1 MKRPF
6 LILLSL
12 LLVSCTAVTPSAIK
26 VVNVY
31 ATGGARPWLEDMYA
45 CAEEAG
51 AVLNLTS
58 ESPQIQLHLGE
69 PEDWNGAIYQVG
81 TEEIVVVVQL
91 QSPLG
96 SLTLTQV
103 NEIFSGKG
111 DPSLQVWAFAA
122 GDDLQKVF
130 DLLVMN
136 GRGVTS
142 FARLAA
148 TPMQMSAALN
158 GDVNAVGF
166 LPRRWMT
173 DGLKELLAAGSVP
186 VLALTP
192 SEPEGIA
199 RDLLACMRK

>member
-1 MKRPF
+1 MKRPL
-6 LILLSL
+6 LIILSL
-12 LLVSCTAVTPSAIK
+12 LLVSCTAVTPSAVQ

-31 ATGGARPWLEDMYA
+31 ATGGARPWLEELYA
-45 CAEEAG
+45 CAEDAG
-51 AVLNLTS
+51 AALNLTS
-58 ESPQIQLHLGE
+58 ESPQIQLRLGE
-69 PEDWNGAIYQVG
+69 PEDWKGAIYQVG
-81 TEEIVVVVQL
+81 TEEIVVAVQL

-111 DPSLQVWAFAA
+111 NPSVQVWAYSP
-122 GDDLQKVF
+122 GDDVQRAF
-130 DLLVMN
+130 DWLVMN

-148 TPMQMSAALN
+148 NPMQMSASLSA
-158 GDVNAVGF
+158 DVNAIGF

-173 DGLKELLAAGSVP
+173 VELKELFAAGSVP

-192 SEPEGIA
+192 SEPEGIP